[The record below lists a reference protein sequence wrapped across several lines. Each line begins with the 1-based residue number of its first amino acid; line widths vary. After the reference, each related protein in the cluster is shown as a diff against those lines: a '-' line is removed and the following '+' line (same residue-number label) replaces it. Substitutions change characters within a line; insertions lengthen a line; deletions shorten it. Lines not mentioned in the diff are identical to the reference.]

1 VEDVTSMPRSHYSH
15 AGQKLSFSFPAFSRL
30 FLQCVDS
37 SRQSIPPIHL
47 ANPCRH
53 AASSQATYISLNPG
67 HQNFKEQLTAT
78 LYRFSQSSQGH
89 LTTPDNIGR
98 LPGRVFL
105 HSFDS
110 DHERQG
116 YGRTRLLSRPSRD
129 FGVCPLLPPSD
140 KGDGRPSVQPL
151 SRPSLD
157 IDVCPL
163 LPSDNGFGTVA
174 AHSIPSKLPSSPQ
187 KHLSNP
193 SAKDRDSSKTPI
205 RAVEEPI
212 STAFLESFPSSPALC
227 LA

>member
-1 VEDVTSMPRSHYSH
+1 MPRSHYSH
-15 AGQKLSFSFPAFSRL
+15 AGQRLSFSFPAFSRL

-47 ANPCRH
+47 TNPCRH

-116 YGRTRLLSRPSRD
+116 YGRTRLLSRPS
-129 FGVCPLLPPSD
+129 
-140 KGDGRPSVQPL
+140 
-151 SRPSLD
+151 LD

-212 STAFLESFPSSPALC
+212 STAFLEPFPSSPALC

>member
-1 VEDVTSMPRSHYSH
+1 MPRSHYSH
-15 AGQKLSFSFPAFSRL
+15 AGQRLSFSFPAFSRL

-116 YGRTRLLSRPSRD
+116 YGRTRLLSRPS
-129 FGVCPLLPPSD
+129 
-140 KGDGRPSVQPL
+140 
-151 SRPSLD
+151 LD

-174 AHSIPSKLPSSPQ
+174 AHSISSKLPSSPQ

-212 STAFLESFPSSPALC
+212 STAFLEPFPSSPALC

>member
-1 VEDVTSMPRSHYSH
+1 MPRSHYSH
-15 AGQKLSFSFPAFSRL
+15 AGQRLPFSFPVFGRL
-30 FLQCVDS
+30 SSNASTHPASL
-37 SRQSIPPIHL
+37 SRQSMSP
-47 ANPCRH
+47 RSQ
-53 AASSQATYISLNPG
+53 SSHSEATYISLNPG
-67 HQNFKEQLTAT
+67 HQDFKEQLTAA
-78 LYRFSQSSQGH
+78 LYRCSQSSQGH
-89 LTTPDNIGR
+89 LTTPDSSVR

-105 HSFDS
+105 HSFGS

-116 YGRTRLLSRPSRD
+116 YGRTRPLSRPSRD

-151 SRPSLD
+151 LRPSLD

-174 AHSIPSKLPSSPQ
+174 AHLIPSKLPSSPQ

-193 SAKDRDSSKTPI
+193 STKDRDSSKTPI
-205 RAVEEPI
+205 RAVEGPI
-212 STAFLESFPSSPALC
+212 STAFLEPFPSSPALC

>member
-1 VEDVTSMPRSHYSH
+1 MPRSHYSH
-15 AGQKLSFSFPAFSRL
+15 AGQRLSFSFPAFSRL

-78 LYRFSQSSQGH
+78 LYRFSQSSHGH

-116 YGRTRLLSRPSRD
+116 YGRTRL
-129 FGVCPLLPPSD
+129 
-140 KGDGRPSVQPL
+140 L